1 MRAVVLV
8 LALCI
13 TSTAFAES
21 APKPDVSPKRRAAAV
36 AAAVFPGILLRGTG
50 SYLVHD
56 KPTARR
62 LLVTAG
68 IGAGAVL
75 IGGLATG
82 STGGSPYVLVPFV
95 PMLVAGTGVVLHTW
109 FADIYRA
116 AGADTGRPR
125 ARTPWSVELATTYT
139 HDAYRDRVLFRGAG
153 RFARDR
159 FEVGVGGY
167 VDAKG
172 AAKASDLDM
181 IVRILGADP
190 TGGVIEDGTWL
201 GIRATGRWRKDDDDR
216 VSVLTGEAEL
226 MGRLDMDRISSTL
239 HGSFAELSTGLG
251 IERAKFGGGATEA
264 GGLLLGRFAW
274 GWYVCERG
282 EFKLF
287 YDHRR
292 DSLAGGIAAGRAA
305 GFVGSVGAATEL
317 RITGP
322 WAVRGELEIGSA
334 WVATIGL
341 RFLGGP
347 P

>member
-8 LALCI
+8 LAVCI
-13 TSTAFAES
+13 AGTALAEPAQNPEVST
-21 APKPDVSPKRRAAAV
+21 KRRAAAI
-36 AAAVFPGILLRGTG
+36 ALAVFPGILLRGTG

-62 LLVTAG
+62 LLITAG

-82 STGGSPYVLVPFV
+82 VTGGSPYVLLPFV

-125 ARTPWSVELATTYT
+125 ARTPWSVELGTTVT
-139 HDAYRDRVLFRGAG
+139 HDAYRDRALMRGGG
-153 RFARDR
+153 RFARGR
-159 FEVGVGGY
+159 FEIGAGGY
-167 VDAKG
+167 LDVKG
-172 AAKASDLDM
+172 AAQAADLDV

-190 TGGVIEDGTWL
+190 TGGVIADGSWL
-201 GIRATGRWRKDDDDR
+201 GVRTTGRWRNDDDDR
-216 VSVLTGEAEL
+216 VSVLTAEVEV
-226 MGRLDMDRISSTL
+226 MGRLDMDRLSSTL
-239 HGSFAELSTGLG
+239 HGSFAELTTGLG
-251 IERAKFGGGATEA
+251 IERAKFSGASEA

-282 EFKLF
+282 EFKFF

-317 RITGP
+317 RLAGP
-322 WAVRGELEIGSA
+322 WAIHGEIEIGSA
-334 WVATIGL
+334 WVATLGL

>member
-8 LALCI
+8 MLFAVS
-13 TSTAFAES
+13 STALAEP
-21 APKPDVSPKRRAAAV
+21 AQKPEVSSKRRAAAI
-36 AAAVFPGILLRGTG
+36 ALAVFPGVLLRGTG

-56 KPTARR
+56 RPTARR
-62 LLVTAG
+62 LLITAG

-75 IGGLATG
+75 VGGLATG
-82 STGGSPYVLVPFV
+82 STGGSPYVLIPFV
-95 PMLVAGTGVVLHTW
+95 PLLVAGTGVVMHTW

-125 ARTPWSVELATTYT
+125 ARTPWSVELGTTVT
-139 HDAYRDRVLFRGAG
+139 HDAYRDRALIRGAG

-159 FEVGVGGY
+159 FEVGAGGY
-167 VDAKG
+167 VDVKG
-172 AAKASDLDM
+172 DAKAADLDV

-190 TGGVIEDGTWL
+190 TGGVIEDGSWL
-201 GIRATGRWRKDDDDR
+201 GVRTTGRWREDDDDR
-216 VSVLTGEAEL
+216 VSVLTAEVEAI
-226 MGRLDMDRISSTL
+226 GRLDLDRLSSTL
-239 HGSFAELSTGLG
+239 HGSFAELTTGVG
-251 IERAKFGGGATEA
+251 IERAKFSGASEA

>member
-8 LALCI
+8 VAICMAGNALAEP
-13 TSTAFAES
+13 AQ
-21 APKPDVSPKRRAAAV
+21 KPEVSPKRRAAAIALAIV
-36 AAAVFPGILLRGTG
+36 PGILLRGTG
-50 SYLVHD
+50 SYVVND

-62 LLVTAG
+62 LLITAG
-68 IGAGAVL
+68 IGGGAVL

-82 STGGSPYVLVPFV
+82 STGGSPYVLLPFV
-95 PMLVAGTGVVLHTW
+95 PLLVAGTGVVLHTW

-125 ARTPWSVELATTYT
+125 ARTPWSVELATTLT
-139 HDAYRDRVLFRGAG
+139 HDAYRDRALMRGAG

-159 FEVGVGGY
+159 FEIGAGGL
-167 VDAKG
+167 VDVKG
-172 AAKASDLDM
+172 AAKAGDLDV

-190 TGGVIEDGTWL
+190 TGGVIADGSWL
-201 GIRATGRWRKDDDDR
+201 GVRATGRWRKDDDDR
-216 VSVLTGEAEL
+216 VSVLTAEAEV
-226 MGRLDMDRISSTL
+226 MGRLDMDRLSSTL
-239 HGSFAELSTGLG
+239 HGSFAELTTGLG
-251 IERAKFGGGATEA
+251 IERAKFAGAYEA

-334 WVATIGL
+334 WVATLGL
-341 RFLGGP
+341 RFLGGEP
-347 P
+347 